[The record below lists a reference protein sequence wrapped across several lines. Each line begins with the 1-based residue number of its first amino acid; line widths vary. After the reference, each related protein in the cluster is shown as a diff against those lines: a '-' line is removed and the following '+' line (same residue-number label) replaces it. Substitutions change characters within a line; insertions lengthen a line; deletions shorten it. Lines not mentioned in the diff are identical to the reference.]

1 MKAIWDISNICN
13 LKCKYCGADY
23 YEKNKLSLSLEDT
36 KKIIHN
42 IKGCVD
48 EIDLFGGEPLLIKD
62 IDLIIKELSE
72 CKIRTNIT
80 TNGQNGVEIL
90 NYMMTEKI
98 LLGSL
103 AVSIDG
109 NETDTDLLRGK
120 GTYQR
125 AIEFLK
131 RAISLKENNKLSWM
145 IGVSAVV
152 TQVNVEHI
160 LVSID
165 EWIKMGVDFI
175 NQIFGAS

>member
-1 MKAIWDISNICN
+1 
-13 LKCKYCGADY
+13 
-23 YEKNKLSLSLEDT
+23 
-36 KKIIHN
+36 
-42 IKGCVD
+42 
-48 EIDLFGGEPLLIKD
+48 
-62 IDLIIKELSE
+62 
-72 CKIRTNIT
+72 
-80 TNGQNGVEIL
+80 
-90 NYMMTEKI
+90 MMTEKI